1 MHCKEQ
7 GPISRTWSKEGTLI
21 QISDVVEDT
30 SDFDFD
36 AAEYFDM
43 SSTGDWN
50 YEFDV
55 SDSDNITG
63 LRHNLKRQHTKIS
76 IHRTI
81 SIIFQIEYSFI
92 DFLGCLHMTENG
104 LFVAKTTRNNS
115 RQCDDVQPSTC
126 LYKGLF
132 IQE

>member
-1 MHCKEQ
+1 MYNVIGDYQMKSILWFRWFHLNVLIKYNWFHVKWR
-7 GPISRTWSKEGTLI
+7 GSRWLGIGRDPTGTWSKEGTLI

-63 LRHNLKRQHTKIS
+63 LRHNLKRHHTKIS
-76 IHRTI
+76 I
-81 SIIFQIEYSFI
+81 
-92 DFLGCLHMTENG
+92 
-104 LFVAKTTRNNS
+104 
-115 RQCDDVQPSTC
+115 
-126 LYKGLF
+126 
-132 IQE
+132 